1 MLFEL
6 TVSVDAEIVCDVV
19 TWRSSVVDDTPI
31 VPVGISGSSVLDDT
45 PRVKVEVSVV
55 LFGKLVLVYVNT
67 K

>member
-1 MLFEL
+1 M
-6 TVSVDAEIVCDVV
+6 
-19 TWRSSVVDDTPI
+19 DDTPI

-55 LFGKLVLVYVNT
+55 LFGKLVLVSVNT